1 MKEQPLTRQLAP
13 LIIFILLV
21 IVLTL
26 VIRGSRSEPDTRSD
40 MFETRSPQLKMRLS
54 PFSYSQQRTP
64 NRAGG
69 NQITIP
75 EVEQALSLAAMDC
88 ENSRYA
94 IAEDRL
100 RTALV
105 FHPEN
110 RALLSMLGTTFYLR
124 QKYKEAEDI
133 FRNLTYLD
141 PSDSISYNNLGAAL
155 AKQNRYREAIA
166 SVEKVLKKEPDSPIT
181 ALNLSGMHS
190 MAGNTAEALE
200 YFKKAYQ
207 TLGERILPLSYNTN
221 FDNIRKEKDFIK
233 IVQEAREKSTNPEKE
248 IPDYETYLQSET
260 EKGIRQ

>member
-26 VIRGSRSEPDTRSD
+26 VIRGSRSDTDSNSD
-40 MFETRSPQLKMRLS
+40 LFETRASQLKMKLS
-54 PFSYSQQRTP
+54 PFSYNQPRPSARP
-64 NRAGG
+64 GG
-69 NQITIP
+69 PRITIP
-75 EVEQALSLAAMDC
+75 EVEQTLSLAAMDC
-88 ENSRYA
+88 EKGRYA
-94 IAEDRL
+94 VAEDRL

-110 RALLSMLGTTFYLR
+110 RSLLSMLGTTFYLQ
-124 QKYKEAEDI
+124 QKYKEAEEI
-133 FRNLTYLD
+133 FRNLAYLD
-141 PSDSISYNNLGAAL
+141 PSDSVAYNNLGAAL
-155 AKQNRYREAIA
+155 ARQKRYREAIA
-166 SVEKVLKKEPDSPIT
+166 SVEKVYKKEPDSPIT

-221 FDNIRKEKDFIK
+221 FDNIRKEKDFMK
-233 IVQEAREKSTNPEKE
+233 IVQEAREKSSLYEKAPPQNGTEIPPAPEKG
-248 IPDYETYLQSET
+248 TGQ
-260 EKGIRQ
+260 

>member
-26 VIRGSRSEPDTRSD
+26 VIRGSRTEPDAKPGI
-40 MFETRSPQLKMRLS
+40 FEERAPQLKMRLS
-54 PFSYSQQRTP
+54 PFSYNQPRSAAP
-64 NRAGG
+64 SGG
-69 NQITIP
+69 NLITVP
-75 EVEQALSLAAMDC
+75 EVEQTVSLASMDC
-88 ENSRYA
+88 ENGRYS

-141 PSDSISYNNLGAAL
+141 PSDSVAYNNLGAAL

-166 SVEKVLKKEPDSPIT
+166 SVEKVYKKEPDSPIT

-233 IVQEAREKSTNPEKE
+233 ILQEAREKKAVPEKDTPE
-248 IPDYETYLQSET
+248 YESTGRIEL
-260 EKGIRQ
+260 EKGIFQ

>member
-40 MFETRSPQLKMRLS
+40 IFETRASQLKMRLS
-54 PFSYSQQRTP
+54 PFSYNQPRPP

-75 EVEQALSLAAMDC
+75 EVEQALSLASMDC
-88 ENSRYA
+88 ENGRYA

-141 PSDSISYNNLGAAL
+141 PSDSVAYNNLGAAL

-166 SVEKVLKKEPDSPIT
+166 SVEKILKKEPDSPIT

-200 YFKKAYQ
+200 NFRKAIRPRR
-207 TLGERILPLSYNTN
+207 TDPSLSTTPTST
-221 FDNIRKEKDFIK
+221 ISARKRTSKNRPG
-233 IVQEAREKSTNPEKE
+233 AREKHDPEKE
-248 IPDYETYLQSET
+248 LQEYEPYPLSET